1 MVLSVRHRRRGDM
14 VIELTSPQGTTSQ
27 LLAKRPLDDS
37 TRGLDKWPFTS
48 VEFWGENPQGDWT
61 VKIRDAK
68 VKKFV
73 GICFR
78 EKRKA
83 FRPCGQVVLEE
94 VVIFF
99 ACEGYN

>member
-1 MVLSVRHRRRGDM
+1 MLSVRHRRRGDM

-48 VEFWGENPQGDWT
+48 VEFWGENPQGNWT

-83 FRPCGQVVLEE
+83 YSLCGQVVLEE

-99 ACEGYN
+99 ACEGYK